1 MRKRGLI
8 CCLMPGLVCLLSI
21 PSFAQMGKMK
31 WRFKSRNDVGS
42 ALQQAQGNLRETY
55 EAIVCAARQ
64 GYSSSALSF
73 YEDVVLNHQFDA
85 TAKDSAAYVFAFDV
99 NYSLRPWD
107 WKKDRNPIHTRS
119 GRAMAQ
125 LFWDRSNSLAKSSAE
140 VSVMRVLPNLTIPR
154 TERRQAY
161 QDALRAIKLAP
172 NWADAWYWLGQ
183 AAGSYAL
190 TFEDLPRTVAN
201 RATQVRLSR
210 LELRAYD
217 RAEKLNPSLKP
228 YLGLARAAAYEML
241 ADKKSPQMMTLYV
254 NQYLRDF
261 PSWIVWYGKRMGKTE
276 EQVHDE
282 WSRRIAKVQER
293 AGA

>member
-1 MRKRGLI
+1 MRKQMLTP
-8 CCLMPGLVCLLSI
+8 CLSLSLVCLVST

-31 WRFKSRNDVGS
+31 WHFKSRTDVAP

-55 EAIVCAARQ
+55 EVIVCAARQ

-107 WKKDRNPIHTRS
+107 WKKDRSPTHTRS

-154 TERRQAY
+154 TERRRGY
-161 QDALRAIKLAP
+161 QDALRAVQLAP
-172 NWADAWYWLGQ
+172 KWADAWYWLGQ
-183 AAGSYAL
+183 AARSYAL
-190 TFEDLPRTVAN
+190 TFEDLPRSASN

-217 RAEKLNPSLKP
+217 RAAKLNPSLKP

-241 ADKKSPQMMTLYV
+241 ADKKSPQMMTLYLS
-254 NQYLRDF
+254 QYLRDF
-261 PSWIVWYGKRMGKTE
+261 PSWIVWYGKRIGKTE
-276 EQVHDE
+276 EQVRDE
-282 WSRRIAKVQER
+282 WNRRIAKVQER